1 MAINMTRVAMDPE
14 ARRSQIVDVSLELFD
29 RKGYE
34 RTTISDIVKRAKVA
48 QGTFY
53 YYFKSK
59 DEILNAIIER
69 WIIELKKVLQEVV
82 QDDKMD
88 AVHKF
93 FNSILQ
99 IQKISVRHRI
109 LAEYVHEKK
118 NEILYSRLMRESKLT
133 VAPFLE
139 EIIRQGMKEG
149 TIHTQYPKE
158 ATMAFLGFSDFLG
171 HELKSTQETDQLRLM
186 NAVMELTERIFGME
200 RGTLSKIY
208 ELLDEDYREHT
219 KRLEKLC

>member
-1 MAINMTRVAMDPE
+1 MTRVAMDPE

-34 RTTISDIVKRAKVA
+34 RTTISDIVKRARVA

-69 WIIELKKVLQEVV
+69 WMIELKKVLQEVV
-82 QDDKMD
+82 QEDKTN
-88 AVHKF
+88 AVYKF

-118 NEILYSRLMRESKLT
+118 NEILHSRLMREAKLT
-133 VAPFLE
+133 IAPFLE
-139 EIIRQGMKEG
+139 EIILQGTKEE
-149 TIHTQYPKE
+149 TMHTQYPKE
-158 ATMAFLGFSDFLG
+158 AAMAFLGFSDFLG
-171 HELKSTQETDQLRLM
+171 HELKSTQETDQLHLM
-186 NAVMELTERIFGME
+186 NAVMEFTERIFGME
-200 RGTLSKIY
+200 RGTLSDIY
-208 ELLDEDYREHT
+208 ELLDEDNR
-219 KRLEKLC
+219 KQMKNLEKLA